1 MEFTLST
8 IYIGLGSNL
17 GNKKENIRQALN
29 LLNEVEGIT
38 IVKVSSFYETEP
50 VGYEDQDWFINAVA
64 QTETSFSPQEIL
76 KIFKDIEQKI
86 GREESTRWGPR
97 KIDLDILFYD
107 QLVYKSNDLIIPH
120 PRLHERAFVL
130 VPLAEINKELIHPV
144 YNKSVSTLLSEL
156 NTTKKVTKI

>member
-1 MEFTLST
+1 MST

-17 GNKKENIRQALN
+17 GNKKENIRQALS

-38 IVKVSSFYETEP
+38 IVKISSFYETEP
-50 VGYEDQDWFINAVA
+50 VGYEDQNWFINAVA
-64 QTETSFSPQEIL
+64 QIETSFSPQEIL
-76 KIFKDIEQKI
+76 KIFKEIEQKI
-86 GREESTRWGPR
+86 GREESIRWGPR

-130 VPLAEINKELIHPV
+130 VPLAEINKELMHPI
-144 YNKSVSTLLSEL
+144 YNKSINKLLSEL

>member
-17 GNKKENIRQALN
+17 GNKKENIRQALS
-29 LLNEVEGIT
+29 LLNEVKGIT

-76 KIFKDIEQKI
+76 KIFKEIEQKI

-120 PRLHERAFVL
+120 PKLHERAFVL

-156 NTTKKVTKI
+156 KTTKKVTKI